1 MLKVPN
7 LDDRFFEAIV
17 GDARRSIPKLL
28 PQWTDENAHDP
39 GITMI
44 ELFSWLSEM
53 QQYYLNRVTT
63 KNELKFLQLLGIQPQ
78 ASTSARADVTF
89 DRIPRPF
96 SLPRG
101 TKLLAKEQPFETVEP
116 ILLLPARMERVLVA
130 SDSDCSDYTAAN
142 ENDKVAYFAF
152 GAQAERGNRLYIG
165 FDRELPAGQA
175 VSLTIN
181 LNDEYEVP
189 LNAVKERQKLNPSA
203 RIAWSYC
210 GSSEAE
216 GGQASGWRGLLI
228 HRDETV
234 HLSQSGRI
242 TFTVPTE
249 MSPIMIHPANDKRR
263 YWICCAVEEAGY
275 EVPPKINKVMLNT
288 TQAVHRDTKSLVRE
302 FDGTGAAHQDFFS
315 DEYLAYFGEVFVQV
329 QESGGWRY
337 WDIVPDLAEASTPY
351 ACTIQRDAQSMRTR
365 LIFGDGKHGAI
376 PPQGKGNVRLIA
388 CQRDFAG
395 ARKLG
400 SSNGLPAQS
409 FELPGTPLIADSVR
423 LQAGTLLPGT
433 NEMLWQDWTRVH
445 DFEHSKS
452 DDRHYVVDEEGVL
465 RFGNHEQGLIPETA
479 GKDRN
484 LCLIA
489 LQLGGGE
496 RGNVQIN
503 LITEIVGPPNAFA
516 GITVTNHFFAKG
528 GAERES
534 LDKAKARM
542 RRELKRPT
550 RAITSDDFEK
560 IALATP
566 GLRVARVKAI
576 PLDKGPGQ
584 VTVVVV
590 PYSHDPK
597 PMPSSGF
604 LKTVQ
609 EHLDAH
615 RLLTTEV
622 HVVPPEYVKVAVHAV
637 VVTNPHFDAQDVSR
651 RIQLALQNYLDVI
664 DNSDPMKGWEFGR
677 AVYKG
682 DLYGVISQQAGVEY
696 IQNLWFEAEGKGI
709 RKDSSGD
716 IHLPPHG
723 LVYSGLHVIELVSRS
738 DM

>member
-7 LDDRFFEAIV
+7 LDDRFFEEIV
-17 GDARRSIPKLL
+17 GEARKSIPKLI

-63 KNELKFLQLLGIQPQ
+63 KSERKFLQLLGIQPEGS
-78 ASTSARADVTF
+78 ASAQVDVTF

-96 SLPRG
+96 HLPRG
-101 TKLLAKEQPFETVEP
+101 TKLLAKEQPFETDEP
-116 ILLLPARMERVLVA
+116 LLLLPARIERVLVA
-130 SDSDCSDYTAAN
+130 SDSDSSDYTAAN

-152 GAQAERGNRLYIG
+152 GPGAERGNRLYLG
-165 FDRELPAGQA
+165 FDRELPAGRQ

-189 LNAVKERQKLNPSA
+189 LNAVQEGQRLNPSA
-203 RIAWSYC
+203 RLAWSYC
-210 GSSEAE
+210 GLSATE
-216 GGQASGWRGLLI
+216 GGHATGWQPLLVQ
-228 HRDETV
+228 RDETV

-249 MSPIMIHPANDKRR
+249 MSPMLIHPANDKRR
-263 YWICCAVEEAGY
+263 YWICCTVEEPGY
-275 EVPPKINKVMLNT
+275 EVPPKINAVLLNT
-288 TQAVHRDTKSLVRE
+288 TRAVHRDTKSLVRS
-302 FDGTGAAHQDFFS
+302 FDGTGAPHQEVVS
-315 DEYLAYFGEVFVQV
+315 DDYLAAFGEVFVQV
-329 QESGGWRY
+329 RESGGWRY
-337 WDIVPDLAEASTPY
+337 WQIVPDLAKASNPY
-351 ACTIQRDAQSMRTR
+351 SCRMERDPQSLRTR
-365 LIFGDGKHGAI
+365 LIFGDGTHGAI

-388 CQRDFAG
+388 CQREFLG
-395 ARKLG
+395 ARLLG
-400 SSNGLPAQS
+400 ASNGLPAQS
-409 FELPGTPLIADSVR
+409 FELPGTPLIRGSVM
-423 LQAGTLLPGT
+423 LQVGTLIPGT
-433 NEMLWQDWTRVH
+433 QELLWQDWMRVA
-445 DFEHSKS
+445 DFEHSRP
-452 DDRHYVVDEEGVL
+452 DDRHYVVDEAGVL
-465 RFGNHEQGLIPETA
+465 RFGNHEQGLIPDRA
-479 GKDRN
+479 GEHKN
-484 LCLIA
+484 LCLLA

-496 RGNVQIN
+496 RGNVQRS
-503 LITEIVGPPNAFA
+503 LITEIVAPPNAF
-516 GITVTNHFFAKG
+516 GDITVTNHFFAKG
-528 GAERES
+528 GSERES
-534 LDKAKARM
+534 LDNAKTRM

-550 RAITSDDFEK
+550 RAITTDDFEK

-576 PLDKGPGQ
+576 PLEKGPAQ

-597 PMPSSGF
+597 PMPSPGF

-609 EHLDAH
+609 AHLDEH

-637 VVTNPHFDAQDVSR
+637 VVTNPHFDPNDVMR
-651 RIQLALQNYLDVI
+651 RIQFALQTYLDVL
-664 DNSDPMKGWEFGR
+664 DNSDPTKGWEFGR

-696 IQNLWFEAEGKGI
+696 VQNLWFEAEGKGI

-723 LVYSGLHVIELVSRS
+723 LVFSGDHVIELVSRS
-738 DM
+738 DV